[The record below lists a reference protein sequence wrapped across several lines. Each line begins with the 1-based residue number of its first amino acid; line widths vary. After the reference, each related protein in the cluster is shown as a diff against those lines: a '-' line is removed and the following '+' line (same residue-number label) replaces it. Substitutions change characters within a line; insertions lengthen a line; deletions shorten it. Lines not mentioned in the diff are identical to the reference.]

1 MQNYIPQGNVVN
13 NQSVPPQQV
22 PPQQAYCPAG
32 TPPSCSAVNI
42 QILNPTAGS
51 PNGYF
56 YPQQTASAYDAGTQG
71 GCYNPYYYT
80 AGSYNNPYANGGY
93 SPYPPNGGGY
103 TTVTQ
108 QPTAPKSGSL
118 AGNNSSNDVDKKTGE
133 VKEEQNGASTVSGQN
148 SDSKNTET
156 QNDKTA
162 STSATTA
169 EASNNNVKPSAT
181 DAQDGKTTTAGEEK
195 GGTTS
200 SDAQNSANSTGEK
213 NAGNSSN
220 SSNSTNNE
228 NSSKESKDS
237 ETVQSNKHKEKRDVV
252 ELTDNYIKTLENY
265 LNSQDVEVRK
275 MGAREVVNRLEE
287 DPSRKDDPA
296 LTALV
301 NKMLQDP
308 SVAIRAIALSIVESQ
323 TLHGN
328 DLTASILQKMQTSK
342 DGFGQDAIQ
351 ASSALLKMAGK
362 TVEKEVEVPNK
373 KSAPKSEEKK
383 SDDKKADKK

>member
-13 NQSVPPQQV
+13 NQNVPPQQV
-22 PPQQAYCPAG
+22 PQQQAYCPAG

-93 SPYPPNGGGY
+93 YPPNGGGY
-103 TTVTQ
+103 ATGMPQ
-108 QPTAPKSGSL
+108 STAPQAGSV
-118 AGNNSSNDVDKKTGE
+118 AGDNSSNSADKKTGE
-133 VKEEQNGASTVSGQN
+133 VKEDQNGASTVSGQN
-148 SDSKNTET
+148 SD
-156 QNDKTA
+156 DKTA
-162 STSATTA
+162 DKQGEKST
-169 EASNNNVKPSAT
+169 T
-181 DAQDGKTTTAGEEK
+181 DAQDGKTAVAT
-195 GGTTS
+195 
-200 SDAQNSANSTGEK
+200 QNPVNSADG
-213 NAGNSSN
+213 
-220 SSNSTNNE
+220 E
-228 NSSKESKDS
+228 NSPKETKDTK
-237 ETVQSNKHKEKRDVV
+237 ETESVQSNKHKEKRDVV
-252 ELTDNYIKTLENY
+252 ELTDNYIRTLENY

-308 SVAIRAIALSIVESQ
+308 SVAIRAVALSIVESQ

-373 KSAPKSEEKK
+373 KSAPKSEEKN
-383 SDDKKADKK
+383 SDVKKADKK

>member
-13 NQSVPPQQV
+13 NQNVPPQHV
-22 PPQQAYCPAG
+22 PPQQAYCPVG

-56 YPQQTASAYDAGTQG
+56 YPQQTASAYDSGTQG

-80 AGSYNNPYANGGY
+80 AGSYNNPYASGRGG
-93 SPYPPNGGGY
+93 
-103 TTVTQ
+103 Q
-108 QPTAPKSGSL
+108 QPTTPQTGSV
-118 AGNNSSNDVDKKTGE
+118 AGDNSSNSADKKTGE
-133 VKEEQNGASTVSGQN
+133 VNEGEKNGASTLVGQN
-148 SDSKNTET
+148 SD
-156 QNDKTA
+156 DKTA
-162 STSATTA
+162 DKQGENAT
-169 EASNNNVKPSAT
+169 T
-181 DAQDGKTTTAGEEK
+181 DAQDGKNAE
-195 GGTTS
+195 TS
-200 SDAQNSANSTGEK
+200 T
-213 NAGNSSN
+213 
-220 SSNSTNNE
+220 NSTNSE
-228 NSSKESKDS
+228 NSAKETKDS

-308 SVAIRAIALSIVESQ
+308 SVAIRAVALSIVESQ

-328 DLTASILQKMQTSK
+328 DLTASLLQKMQTSK
-342 DGFGQDAIQ
+342 GGFGQDAIQ

-373 KSAPKSEEKK
+373 KSESKSEEKK

>member
-1 MQNYIPQGNVVN
+1 MQNYIPQGQVVN
-13 NQSVPPQQV
+13 NQNVPPQQV
-22 PPQQAYCPAG
+22 SPQQAYCPTG

-42 QILNPTAGS
+42 QILNPTAGN
-51 PNGYF
+51 PNGYY

-71 GCYNPYYYT
+71 GCYNSGYYT
-80 AGSYNNPYANGGY
+80 TGAYNNPYANNGY
-93 SPYPPNGGGY
+93 YPQNGGGY
-103 TTVTQ
+103 TTYAQ
-108 QPTAPKSGSL
+108 QPSQTQT
-118 AGNNSSNDVDKKTGE
+118 GNA
-133 VKEEQNGASTVSGQN
+133 AST
-148 SDSKNTET
+148 
-156 QNDKTA
+156 
-162 STSATTA
+162 
-169 EASNNNVKPSAT
+169 
-181 DAQDGKTTTAGEEK
+181 
-195 GGTTS
+195 
-200 SDAQNSANSTGEK
+200 
-213 NAGNSSN
+213 NSSN
-220 SSNSTNNE
+220 SVDKNSTSANAQEDTKNGANQNSETASVPNDKINSGTDAVSESSKNESSKQDSAQGASGTVSENDKGGTDTPNTPKTTTNDEKNGENTVNNSNSTSSE
-228 NSSKESKDS
+228 NTSKETKDS

-265 LNSQDVEVRK
+265 LNSQDLEVRK

-308 SVAIRAIALSIVESQ
+308 SVAIRAVALSIVESQ

-373 KSAPKSEEKK
+373 KSAPKQEDKK
-383 SDDKKADKK
+383 SEDKVADKK